1 MSAKKQEG
9 QSAAGPGGNFPE
21 GVAWFDEATH
31 TSLIAEYAQ
40 RFEPFLAEVANGVVN
55 QSQLD
60 AQEAR
65 LVGLMQEI
73 EPQLDSKLH
82 AKVTELLCELTA
94 YDLMHAMHL
103 MQQARPKTAFR
114 G

>member
-1 MSAKKQEG
+1 MSAKKNEPQG
-9 QSAAGPGGNFPE
+9 AAGVGNTFPK

-31 TSLIAEYAQ
+31 TSLIADYAQ
-40 RFEPFLAEVANGVVN
+40 RFEPFLANVADGVVT
-55 QSQLD
+55 QSQLN

-73 EPQLDSKLH
+73 EPLLEPKLH

-94 YDLMHAMHL
+94 YDIMHAMHML
-103 MQQARPKTAFR
+103 HQARPNSAFR

>member
-1 MSAKKQEG
+1 MSANRNESHG
-9 QSAAGPGGNFPE
+9 AAGANSSYPK

-31 TSLIAEYAQ
+31 TSLIADYAQ
-40 RFEPFLAEVANGVVN
+40 RFEPFLAEVADGVVS

-60 AQEAR
+60 AQEVR
-65 LVGLMQEI
+65 LVGLMQEV
-73 EPQLDSKLH
+73 EPQLDPKLH

-94 YDLMHAMHL
+94 YDIMHAMHL
-103 MQQARPKTAFR
+103 MQQARPKTAFK